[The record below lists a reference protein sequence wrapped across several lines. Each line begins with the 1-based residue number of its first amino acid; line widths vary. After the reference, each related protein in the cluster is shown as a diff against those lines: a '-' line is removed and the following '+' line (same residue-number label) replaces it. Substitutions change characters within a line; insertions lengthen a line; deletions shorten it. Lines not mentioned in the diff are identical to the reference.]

1 MTTKLR
7 ERQELVF
14 FRYLSGVRAPMAAAW
29 WLLIALRGALPAVF
43 TVATGMLITGVQ
55 EGRQL
60 LLPMA
65 VVATTFVLIQVLA
78 PLHAQLSSNLGERL
92 SNRLHGVLA
101 EATTSPSGI
110 SHLESPEL
118 TDRLVL
124 ARDFDLGLSGP
135 PMTISVGLITGG
147 LVEATAGL
155 AQAVVLCA
163 YHPWAAV
170 LVAGAWLS
178 THWFMRDS
186 SSWDRDTEEVLHA
199 QRTAEY
205 DFRLAVNAPA
215 AKELRIFGLS
225 EWTVARFAVAR
236 RRLIDLRW
244 QATRLR
250 QRSVRRAVTV
260 LVIANGLVFWAL
272 ATDATSGAISLGDAV
287 MFVQAAL
294 GASALAFGGLNWA
307 LPPSAES
314 VRTVLRLR
322 EDMRKAGALPS
333 AGRSAKDLPS
343 VGIRLRDVHFCY
355 PHSSRPVFDG
365 LDLTIEAG
373 TSLAI
378 VGVNGAGKT
387 TLAKI
392 LCRLYDPTS
401 GAVEV
406 DGVDLRDLDVDS
418 WRQRVA
424 AVFQDFVRYHL
435 PLRDNVAPNG
445 APEELVQAALQ
456 EAGAEDL
463 ADLDTVLARGYEG
476 GTDLSGGQWQRVA
489 LARALAGVRLGAD
502 LVILDEPTAQLDIR
516 GEAEIFERILDATR
530 GITTVLISHRFSTVR
545 HANLICVLEEGR
557 VVELGSHAELM
568 TAKGRYHSLYSLQAS
583 RFNAPEE
590 SAQHTEE
597 IQT

>member
-7 ERQELVF
+7 ERKELVF
-14 FRYLSGVRAPMAAAW
+14 FRYLSGVHAPTAAAW

-43 TVATGMLITGVQ
+43 TVATGTLITTVQ

-65 VVATTFVLIQVLA
+65 AVATTFVLIQLLA
-78 PLHAQLSSNLGERL
+78 PLHAQLCSNLGDRL
-92 SNRLHGVLA
+92 SDQLHGVLA

-110 SHLESPEL
+110 AHLESPEL
-118 TDRLVL
+118 TDRLTL

-135 PMTISVGLITGG
+135 PMTISVGLITGS
-147 LVEATAGL
+147 LVEAAAGL
-155 AQAVVLCA
+155 AQTVVLCA
-163 YHPWAAV
+163 YHSWAAV

-178 THWFMRDS
+178 THWILRES
-186 SSWDRDTEEVLHA
+186 SSWDRGTDEILHA

-205 DFRLAVNAPA
+205 NYRLAVNAPA

-225 EWTVARFAVAR
+225 EWTVARFADAR
-236 RRLIDLRW
+236 RKLIDLRW
-244 QATRLR
+244 QATRLQ
-250 QRSVRRAVTV
+250 QRPVRRAVAI

-272 ATDATSGAISLGDAV
+272 ATDATSGAVSLGDAV

-294 GASALAFGGLNWA
+294 GAAALAFGGLNWA

-314 VRTVLRLR
+314 VCTVLRLR
-322 EDMRKAGALPS
+322 EDTREAGTLPS
-333 AGRSAKDLPS
+333 SGRSAKDLPL
-343 VGIRLRDVHFCY
+343 VGIRLRDVHFRY
-355 PHSSRPVFDG
+355 PHSSQPVFDG

-406 DGVDLRDLDVDS
+406 DGVDLRELDVDS
-418 WRQRVA
+418 WRRRVA

-435 PLRDNVAPNG
+435 SLRDNVAPNG
-445 APEELVQAALQ
+445 ASEELVQAALV

-463 ADLDTVLARGYEG
+463 AGLGTILARGYEG

-489 LARALAGVRLGAD
+489 LARALAGVRLGAG
-502 LVILDEPTAQLDIR
+502 LVILDEPTSQLDIR

-545 HANLICVLEEGR
+545 HANRICVLEEGR

-568 TAKGRYHSLYSLQAS
+568 AAKGRYHSLYSLQAS
-583 RFNAPEE
+583 RFDAPEE
-590 SAQHTEE
+590 STPHTEE
-597 IQT
+597 NPA